1 MKQVIAILLAAV
13 MLCLTACS
21 ARTPAEAG
29 LPRATYLTDG
39 AVIDEVCASLA
50 GSGLQ
55 NTDVYKEWV
64 TDFADTA
71 AEKTD
76 LPKQWVALSALTGDL
91 YACADNWE
99 KTHDYSDADC
109 RMTAML
115 LMGDLLTVDT
125 PNKTYDGTYLM
136 MDVDAIENADRY
148 TILKDR
154 EADFT
159 TLFGEMEIPAGGLAD
174 ALPQNWQAHGIRFD
188 AENVSLISVVIEDS
202 LSPVA
207 FVGHTG
213 LLIDGGETLLFV
225 EKIAFEQPYQATQ
238 FNTVDEL
245 VAMLAA
251 RPEYAA
257 EEGKEPSVICRN
269 DAVIGTVAAPSDTA
283 V

>member
-1 MKQVIAILLAAV
+1 

-64 TDFADTA
+64 TDFAETA

-174 ALPQNWQAHGIRFD
+174 ALAHNWQAHGIRFD

-213 LLIDGGETLLFV
+213 LLIDEGETLLFV